1 MGICA
6 SSLALALELLLPKP
20 LSFLLVLLRPRGE
33 VGGRYWQYGGRLC
46 LAVNGETKAGT
57 WLAERRSTL

>member
-33 VGGRYWQYGGRLC
+33 VGGG
-46 LAVNGETKAGT
+46 
-57 WLAERRSTL
+57 